1 MNDTKEHP
9 TEAEVTY
16 KAKTFFDALEEM
28 EYKEFDGADVGKEK
42 RFQSDDL
49 TVVQLNYEEHLIH
62 LTALNTS
69 TSFEI
74 TKN

>member
-1 MNDTKEHP
+1 
-9 TEAEVTY
+9 
-16 KAKTFFDALEEM
+16 M
-28 EYKEFDGADVGKEK
+28 EYKEYDGAGVGKEK

-49 TVVQLNYEEHLIH
+49 TGVQLNYKEHLIH